1 VTKNFETGSRIDDQ
15 TATES
20 ESIAN
25 IADIG
30 RKLRQMTKVP
40 IAQAWPSNGFQLAI
54 REHTI
59 FSRRACLAESSDGEL
74 RSLLVVHI
82 PRLYLGEPGCMSICR
97 ESRTRLL
104 PAYRHFDRDWFRTR
118 AGKP

>member
-40 IAQAWPSNGFQLAI
+40 IAQAWPSNGFLNLRFANTPFSADGLA
-54 REHTI
+54 
-59 FSRRACLAESSDGEL
+59 SR
-74 RSLLVVHI
+74 I
-82 PRLYLGEPGCMSICR
+82 
-97 ESRTRLL
+97 
-104 PAYRHFDRDWFRTR
+104 
-118 AGKP
+118 K